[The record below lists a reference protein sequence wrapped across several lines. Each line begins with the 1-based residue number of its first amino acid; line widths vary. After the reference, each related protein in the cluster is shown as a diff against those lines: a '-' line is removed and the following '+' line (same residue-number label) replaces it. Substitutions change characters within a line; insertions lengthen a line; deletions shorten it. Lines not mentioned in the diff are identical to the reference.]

1 MRTSSPLRYPGGK
14 GVLLGWISNL
24 LRQNNLIGGNYVES
38 YAGGAGL
45 AFGLILNGLVDRIF
59 INDFDRT
66 IYAIWDCIL
75 NDTDDFI
82 AKINNT
88 QVNLKEWQVQKD
100 IIKNQQYYS
109 NLELGFAAF
118 FLNRTNVSGI
128 INGGPIGGMKQGSK
142 YTIDCRF
149 NKKYLI
155 QKIIQIADKKSSIEI
170 FNLDALE
177 FIRLITKRLSQKSLL
192 YLDPPYYKKGP
203 ELYRNFY
210 QHGDH
215 IKLSQIL
222 KDINLPLLLTYDNC
236 DEIREL
242 YAEFEKFDFNLRYS
256 ASLKQKSIGSELM
269 IFKNLKMIDKPNLI
283 KGF

>member
-1 MRTSSPLRYPGGK
+1 MFS
-14 GVLLGWISNL
+14 WISNL
-24 LRQNNLIGGNYVES
+24 LRQNNLIGGNYIES

-45 AFGLILNGLVDRIF
+45 AFGLVLNGLVDRIF
-59 INDFDRT
+59 INDFDRS

-75 NDTDDFI
+75 NDTDNFI
-82 AKINNT
+82 AKINNA
-88 QVNLKEWQVQKD
+88 QVNLKEWQVQKE
-100 IIKNQQYYS
+100 IIKNQQDYS

-128 INGGPIGGMKQGSK
+128 IKGGPIGGMKQSSK
-142 YTIDCRF
+142 YTVDCRF

-155 QKIIQIADKKSSIEI
+155 QKIIQIADKKTNIEI
-170 FNLDALE
+170 FNLDAVE
-177 FIRLITKRLSQKSLL
+177 FISLIVKMANRKSLL

-210 QHGDH
+210 QHNDH
-215 IKLSQIL
+215 VKLSQIL
-222 KDINLPLLLTYDNC
+222 KDINLPLLVTYDNC

-242 YAEFEKFDFNLRYS
+242 YLKFDKFDFNLRYS

-283 KGF
+283 KGV